1 MAKKRVHEIAKERG
15 ITSKEALEVL
25 RKAGLDVKVAA
36 SSVEEAEAARA
47 FGNGAGASAPAA
59 TTETTDAQA
68 EKAAAKPAAGAPAK
82 PAAGGP
88 AQAGAAPPE
97 AGGDAGGG
105 AQAAGPTRGARPGGG
120 SARRQPGAR
129 QPGRGQDG
137 RQGGQRPGGQRGGGP
152 QREGGPPPARPGIR
166 PPEGEPIR
174 RAGPEGRGPR
184 ILQDAPPPQE
194 RGGAGDRPGRGP
206 GGQRSEGGPRG
217 SRSGS
222 RPDGGARQGGPG
234 GPRPDAPGGEPPRS
248 GGPRPSRGGRGE
260 AGSPGG
266 GGGRRRRVVIDSQ
279 ASRRE
284 RTPPP
289 QQSQPPRRGRGRR
302 RRPQWVEP
310 DLEAEAQAR
319 LEAEQQE
326 EPAVQVRSGSTVKEV
341 AESLQL
347 GAPEVIKKLM
357 ELGEM
362 ATLTQT
368 LSDEAIE
375 VLADSFDK
383 KAEIV
388 GATEVEDEEPAYEDR
403 DEDLIERPP
412 VITIMGHVDHGKT
425 SLLDAIRQTE
435 VAAGEAGGITQH
447 IGAYQVSHDGHTITF
462 LDTPGHEAFT
472 AMRARGAKVTDI
484 AVIVVAA
491 DDGVMPQTVEAIDHA
506 KAAGVPVMVAVN
518 KIDVEG
524 ADPNRVRGEL
534 AQQGLTPADW
544 GGDTEFVDVS
554 AKTHQN
560 LEDLL
565 ETLVTL
571 AELQELKANPD
582 TQASGWV
589 IESKLDPGRGAVV
602 TLLVHR
608 GRLKVGHAIVAGEH
622 WGRVRAMNDFRG
634 QRSREAT
641 PGMPVEI
648 LGFDGVPGAG
658 EHFRVVENERE
669 ARRLAN
675 ERGIRLKQEALARQ
689 ARRRVSLEDVLARAE
704 RGEKELNLVVKAD
717 VAGSLEALADEIARL
732 PHEQVTVNIIRDG
745 VGGISESDVM
755 LASASDAVVIGFNVR
770 PVGNAAQVADQ
781 EGVEIRT
788 YSVIYKIVEDLRDA
802 MQGLLEAVAVEEQ
815 VGSAEVR
822 ATFKASRVGTIAGSY
837 VLEGVV
843 RRGGQARLVRDGT
856 VIYDGR
862 IGSLRRFK
870 DDVREVNAGMECGI
884 VLENYPDVKEGD
896 VIEVYETKQ
905 VEQTLA

>member
-1 MAKKRVHEIAKERG
+1 MAKKRVHEIAKQRG

-25 RKAGLDVKVAA
+25 RAAGLDVKVAA
-36 SSVEEAEAARA
+36 SSVEEEEAARA
-47 FGNGAGASAPAA
+47 FGNGAGASAPAQDA
-59 TTETTDAQA
+59 KAEAPAADAPAAKAPASKAPTDGKPADDKSA
-68 EKAAAKPAAGAPAK
+68 KPTDGKPADGKSAKPTDGKSAKPADGK
-82 PAAGGP
+82 PARRSG
-88 AQAGAAPPE
+88 PPE
-97 AGGDAGGG
+97 A
-105 AQAAGPTRGARPGGG
+105 RP
-120 SARRQPGAR
+120 
-129 QPGRGQDG
+129 D
-137 RQGGQRPGGQRGGGP
+137 
-152 QREGGPPPARPGIR
+152 IR
-166 PPEGEPIR
+166 PPEGEPVR

-194 RGGAGDRPGRGP
+194 RQPSQSAGDRGP
-206 GGQRSEGGPRG
+206 RAGGPPGQRSDAAPAGGG
-217 SRSGS
+217 
-222 RPDGGARQGGPG
+222 DAARG
-234 GPRPDAPGGEPPRS
+234 GPRPG
-248 GGPRPSRGGRGE
+248 RGGRGE
-260 AGSPGG
+260 AGAGDA

-279 ASRRE
+279 AARRD

-310 DLEAEAQAR
+310 DLEAEARAK
-319 LEAEQQE
+319 LEAEQAE
-326 EPAVQVRSGSTVKEV
+326 DPAVQVRSGSTVKEV

-347 GAPEVIKKLM
+347 SSPEVIKKLM

-368 LSDEAIE
+368 LPDEAIE
-375 VLADSFDK
+375 VLADAFGKRVDM
-383 KAEIV
+383 V
-388 GATEVEDEEPAYEDR
+388 GATEDTEADPTYEDA
-403 DEDLIERPP
+403 DADLIARPP

-425 SLLDAIRQTE
+425 SLLDAIRETE

-447 IGAYQVSHDGHTITF
+447 IGAYQVHHEDHTITF

-506 KAAGVPVMVAVN
+506 RAAGVPVMVAVN
-518 KIDVEG
+518 KIDKEG
-524 ADPNRVRGEL
+524 SDPNRVRGEL

-554 AKTHQN
+554 AKTREN
-560 LEDLL
+560 LDELL

-571 AELQELKANPD
+571 AEIQELKANPD
-582 TQASGWV
+582 TEASGFV

-602 TLLVHR
+602 TLIVHR
-608 GRLKVGHAIVAGEH
+608 GRMQVGDAIVAGQH
-622 WGRVRAMNDFRG
+622 WGRVRAMNDYRG
-634 QRSREAT
+634 QRLEEAT

-648 LGFDGVPGAG
+648 LGFDGVPAAG
-658 EHFRVVENERE
+658 EHFHVVGNERE
-669 ARRLAN
+669 ARRVAN
-675 ERGIRLKQEALARQ
+675 ERAIRVKQAALARQ
-689 ARRRVSLEDVLARAE
+689 ATRRVSLEDVLARAE
-704 RGEKELNLVVKAD
+704 RGEKELNLVIKAD
-717 VAGSLEALADEIARL
+717 VAGSLEALADEVARL

-755 LASASDAVVIGFNVR
+755 LAAASDAVVIGFNVR
-770 PVGNAAQVADQ
+770 PVGNAGQVAEQ

-788 YSVIYKIVEDLRDA
+788 YSVIYNIVEELRAA
-802 MQGLLEAVAVEEQ
+802 MEGLLEALEVEEQ
-815 VGSAEVR
+815 VGTAEVR

-837 VLEGVV
+837 VTDGIV
-843 RRGGQARLVRDGT
+843 RRGAQCRLVRDGT
-856 VIYDGR
+856 VVYDGR

-870 DDVREVNAGMECGI
+870 DDVREVTVGMECGI

-896 VIEVYETKQ
+896 VIEVYEKKQ